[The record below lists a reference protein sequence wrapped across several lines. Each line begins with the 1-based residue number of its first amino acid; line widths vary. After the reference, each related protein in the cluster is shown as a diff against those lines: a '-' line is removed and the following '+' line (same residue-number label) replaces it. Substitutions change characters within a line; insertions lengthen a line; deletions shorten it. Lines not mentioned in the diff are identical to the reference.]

1 MLTWQQWVNQV
12 TIRFVSLSSQ
22 LSVSCTPAVWPSF
35 AVSKG
40 DDFHL
45 NAITWILIIPGPT
58 QSKAQNC
65 QLVFALLHALNLRGE
80 RRDGGRGKVE
90 GARDGRQRMGKWDEM
105 VGG

>member
-1 MLTWQQWVNQV
+1 MAAVGKPGDSKVREPELT
-12 TIRFVSLSSQ
+12 
-22 LSVSCTPAVWPSF
+22 AWPSF